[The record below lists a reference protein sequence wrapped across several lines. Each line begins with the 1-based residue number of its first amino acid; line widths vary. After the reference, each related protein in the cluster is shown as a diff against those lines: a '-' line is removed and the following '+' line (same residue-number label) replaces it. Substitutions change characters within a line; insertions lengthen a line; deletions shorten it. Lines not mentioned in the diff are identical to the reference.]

1 MHEPPRRSPF
11 IPLLRIAT
19 LVALGDLMTKQLA
32 LLWVG
37 ALEPRAAASVR
48 FGVVHNDKGAFGL
61 TAGDYT
67 FELSLAL
74 TLAAI
79 ALIVPVARDLAR
91 IDARAPVALGLIA
104 GGAIGNL
111 VSLMLS
117 PAGVVDFIALQ
128 RADGAGIVLNVADIG
143 AYAGVAM
150 LMRTTAM
157 VVAAIRR
164 SRREAVQDATLYR
177 DAALTRFADLE
188 LVRVVAREGVDADAP
203 TADVGSSPGTTRP
216 ASDRQVHLHV
226 IHADRAPSRPGSA
239 LAARLRQSS
248 GDTRG
253 SAGSSYLRPMSHT
266 SELRGR
272 R

>member
-1 MHEPPRRSPF
+1 MHESPRRSPF
-11 IPLLRIAT
+11 IPLFRIAT
-19 LVALGDLMTKQLA
+19 LVALGDLMTKQVA

-37 ALEPRAAASVR
+37 ALEARASSAAVR

-67 FELSLAL
+67 FELSLTL

-79 ALIVPVARDLAR
+79 VLIVPVARDLAR
-91 IDARAPVALGLIA
+91 IDERAPAALGLIA

-111 VSLMLS
+111 VSLLFS

-157 VVAAIRR
+157 VIAAIRR
-164 SRREAVQDATLYR
+164 NRQEAAQDAMLQR
-177 DAALTRFADLE
+177 DTALTRLADLE
-188 LVRVVAREGVDADAP
+188 LVRVVAREGVEANAPAADIRS
-203 TADVGSSPGTTRP
+203 GGTTRP
-216 ASDRQVHLHV
+216 ASDREVHLRV
-226 IHADRAPSRPGSA
+226 IHADGIPSRPGGV
-239 LAARLRQSS
+239 LAARLRQST
-248 GDTRG
+248 GGTRG
-253 SAGSSYLRPMSHT
+253 PAGSSYLRPMSHGPET
-266 SELRGR
+266 RGR